1 MADTKNTLLT
11 HAFTLLDCFSFDQPE
26 IGVRE
31 AARITGLTTSTTGR
45 LMTSLKE
52 MGLLQQ
58 NPATRAYR
66 LGTKVLEWAG
76 VVSATLDIRTKALPY
91 MSELHRKTHETISL
105 YVPEG
110 NQRLCVERLESS
122 YNVRIVSWVGR
133 RLPLHA
139 GSAGKAILAFMP
151 EEQSSR
157 LIDSMELI
165 PFTDKTVT
173 DGAALRA
180 AIAEVRRLGYAVSH
194 GEWLPE
200 ASGVATAILN
210 SRREVIGALC
220 ISGPSQRFGEDR
232 LPGFIEGILQAT
244 DRISKEVG

>member
-1 MADTKNTLLT
+1 MADNKNTLLT
-11 HAFTLLDCFSFDQPE
+11 HAFTLLDCFSYEQPE

-58 NPATRAYR
+58 NPGTRAYR

-91 MSELHRKTHETISL
+91 MNEMHRQTRETISL

-110 NQRLCVERLESS
+110 FERLCVERIESS
-122 YNVRIVSWVGR
+122 YHVRIVSWVGR

-139 GSAGKAILAFMP
+139 GSAGKAILAYMP
-151 EEQSSR
+151 DEQVDA
-157 LIDSMELI
+157 LIANIALK
-165 PFTDKTVT
+165 PFTEKTIV
-173 DGAALRA
+173 DPAGLKVSL
-180 AIAEVRRLGYAVSH
+180 AETRRLGYAVSH

-200 ASGVATAILN
+200 ASGVAAPILD
-210 SRREVIGALC
+210 SHRRVVGALC
-220 ISGPSQRFGEDR
+220 ISGPSQRFNEENM
-232 LPGFIEGILQAT
+232 PVFIDEVVRAAANV
-244 DRISKEVG
+244 SKEIG